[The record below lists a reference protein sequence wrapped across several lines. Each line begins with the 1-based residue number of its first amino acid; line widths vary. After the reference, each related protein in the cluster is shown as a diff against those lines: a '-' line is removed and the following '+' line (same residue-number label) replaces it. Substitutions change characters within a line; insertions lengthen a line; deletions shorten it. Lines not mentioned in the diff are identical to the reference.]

1 MNWSLRYGFSAI
13 GYFLQR
19 TLAKPAI
26 IAAFYILSIFQFAE
40 ENSRFFCF
48 FPYSAHSTQH
58 FFLP

>member
-26 IAAFYILSIFQFAE
+26 IAAFYILSIFQFTG

-48 FPYSAHSTQH
+48 FLTQH
-58 FFLP
+58 SALFLNLKH